1 MRTAARRATLPSGTR
16 RPGHGWRRWFSPHQ
30 KISQVP
36 PAEVQL
42 ALCGIFE
49 RRNKPGSFRVDNG
62 EPFGPPSND
71 TPPPLAL
78 WLIALDIDVI
88 WNKPRCPQ
96 MNGVVERLQGTSSR
110 WAEIGGCA
118 SHGELQRRLNEEA
131 AIQRSAFPVTR
142 LGNKTRLE
150 AFPDLEKSSRE
161 WDAGAFCPGRV
172 YAFLA
177 KRTFTRKA
185 SSNGQLTHFGQ
196 KVSGLPHLKGR
207 LVQVRLSPTT
217 LDWEVYHDYA
227 LVKKYSSLPQLSKE
241 RLMNLSVFQ

>member
-1 MRTAARRATLPSGTR
+1 M
-16 RPGHGWRRWFSPHQ
+16 
-30 KISQVP
+30 P
-36 PAEVQL
+36 PAEVQA
-42 ALCGIFE
+42 ALCGIFG

-62 EPFGPPSND
+62 EPFGSPSND

-78 WLIALDIDVI
+78 WLIAHDIDVI

-96 MNGVVERLQGTSSR
+96 MNGVVEHLQDTSSR
-110 WAEIGGCA
+110 WAEIKGCD
-118 SHGELQRRLNEEA
+118 SHGELQRRLDEEA

-150 AFPDLEKSSRE
+150 AFPGLEKSSRA
-161 WDAGAFCPGRV
+161 WDPECFCPERV
-172 YAFLA
+172 YGFLA
-177 KRTFTRKA
+177 KKIFTRKT

-196 KVSGLPHLKGR
+196 KVSGLPHLKGQ
-207 LVQVRLSPTT
+207 LVQVKLNAQT

-227 LVKKYSSLPQLSKE
+227 LVKKYSSLLQLSKE